1 MVKEDGQ
8 GDADYHSSAP
18 APTLTLSAHFNARAT
33 NHDNIIQIQ
42 GDAVSAGRTKPGTID
57 ELPIGG
63 VKLAKRAWNPR
74 GPCP

>member
-1 MVKEDGQ
+1 MVKEARIIIRRRQ
-8 GDADYHSSAP
+8 
-18 APTLTLSAHFNARAT
+18 APTLTLSAHINASAT

-57 ELPIGG
+57 EPPIGG
-63 VKLAKRAWNPR
+63 VKLAKRAGNAR